1 MLMEHTLVMTTGT
14 TAAGRIELSAYLG
27 KRRLGGCS
35 AQSPV
40 GRSFTCRLKLGERV
54 SRDTPVAVVASLRVG
69 PAVLRSSRPAAA
81 LPAMKM
87 GGAIGA
93 GVILTHGQLP
103 ASWRFNCSP
112 SMARA
117 LAAALRTKS

>member
-1 MLMEHTLVMTTGT
+1 MEHTLVMTTGT

-27 KRRLGGCS
+27 KRRLGGCA

-40 GRSFTCRLKLGERV
+40 GRSFSCRLTLGKRV
-54 SRDTPVAVVASLRVG
+54 SRDTPVRVVASLRVG
-69 PAVLRSSRPAAA
+69 AAVLRSSRPAAA

-93 GVILTHGQLP
+93 GVILANGQLP

-117 LAAALRTKS
+117 LATALRAKS

>member
-1 MLMEHTLVMTTGT
+1 VMTTGT

-27 KRRLGGCS
+27 KRRLGGCA

-40 GRSFTCRLKLGERV
+40 GRSFSCRLTLGKRV
-54 SRDTPVAVVASLRVG
+54 SRDTPVKVVASLRVG
-69 PAVLRSSRPAAA
+69 AAVLRNSRPAEP

-93 GVILTHGQLP
+93 GVILANGQLP

-117 LAAALRTKS
+117 LATALRAKS